1 MGRVGVRKVMT
12 VLLVSVPA
20 VILLYL
26 ALGPTVISPLLLF
39 NSSATAADPML
50 ARDALILSAIRLP
63 RVLMAGLVGASLAC
77 CGAAMQGLFRNPL
90 ADPSLIGVS
99 SGASAGA
106 SFSIVIGAG
115 WIDSS
120 AILGLSVV
128 SLGAVVGAIIAV
140 FLVYRLATN
149 RYGTS
154 VVTMLLSG
162 VAIGAVASALNSL
175 FSYFADSDMLRRIS
189 IWQMGNLDGAT
200 WERVFLIFVVALI
213 LCWRLPQHCRA
224 LNAFLLGESEARYLG
239 IRVERVKKELVLI
252 TALAVGIGVVVCG
265 NIAFVGLVVPHIL
278 RSLIGPDHRTL
289 IPASALAGAILL
301 IVADIVAR
309 TVIAPAELP
318 AGILTSL
325 VGAPVFFFLLV
336 KSKVLNNPERL

>member
-128 SLGAVVGAIIAV
+128 SLGAV
-140 FLVYRLATN
+140 
-149 RYGTS
+149 
-154 VVTMLLSG
+154 
-162 VAIGAVASALNSL
+162 
-175 FSYFADSDMLRRIS
+175 
-189 IWQMGNLDGAT
+189 
-200 WERVFLIFVVALI
+200 
-213 LCWRLPQHCRA
+213 H
-224 LNAFLLGESEARYLG
+224 
-239 IRVERVKKELVLI
+239 
-252 TALAVGIGVVVCG
+252 
-265 NIAFVGLVVPHIL
+265 
-278 RSLIGPDHRTL
+278 
-289 IPASALAGAILL
+289 
-301 IVADIVAR
+301 
-309 TVIAPAELP
+309 IAPRKP
-318 AGILTSL
+318 
-325 VGAPVFFFLLV
+325 
-336 KSKVLNNPERL
+336 

>member
-1 MGRVGVRKVMT
+1 MGRVGVRKVMA

-26 ALGPTVISPLLLF
+26 ALGPTVISPLVLF

-106 SFSIVIGAG
+106 SFTIVFGG
-115 WIDSS
+115 DWIDSS
-120 AILGLSVV
+120 AVLGLSVV

-175 FSYFADSDMLRRIS
+175 FSYFADSDMLRIERPTHSSPLGRIT
-189 IWQMGNLDGAT
+189 I
-200 WERVFLIFVVALI
+200 
-213 LCWRLPQHCRA
+213 
-224 LNAFLLGESEARYLG
+224 
-239 IRVERVKKELVLI
+239 
-252 TALAVGIGVVVCG
+252 
-265 NIAFVGLVVPHIL
+265 
-278 RSLIGPDHRTL
+278 
-289 IPASALAGAILL
+289 
-301 IVADIVAR
+301 
-309 TVIAPAELP
+309 
-318 AGILTSL
+318 
-325 VGAPVFFFLLV
+325 
-336 KSKVLNNPERL
+336 